1 MAQREFDP
9 DEANYFKA
17 VLEAELQYLE
27 EQIIP
32 VMKEGALSY
41 APAFG
46 LSDADGKAGEYET
59 DFGNIWMDIQNL
71 KATLKG
77 MVDVVEQALEGNE
90 LTEEANVS
98 ELKVLELGGIYT
110 ESEADNASEYSSLDG
125 LQSSSQ
131 SDRQAA

>member
-17 VLEAELQYLE
+17 VLEAELQHVE
-27 EQIIP
+27 EQLVP
-32 VMKEGALSY
+32 LMKDGALSY

-46 LSDADGKAGEYET
+46 LADETGKAGEYEG

-77 MVDVVEQALEGNE
+77 MIDVVDQALEGTE
-90 LTEEANVS
+90 ITEEANVA
-98 ELKVLELGGIYT
+98 ELKVLSLEPIYT
-110 ESEADNASEYSSLDG
+110 EETATSDSEYESLG
-125 LQSSSQ
+125 
-131 SDRQAA
+131 

>member
-17 VLEAELQYLE
+17 VLETELGYLE
-27 EQIIP
+27 DQIIRTL
-32 VMKEGALSY
+32 KEGDLSY

-46 LSDADGKAGEYET
+46 LADEVGKGGEYQQ
-59 DFGNIWMDIQNL
+59 DYGNIWMDLQNL

-77 MVDVVEQALEGNE
+77 MIDVVEQALEGNE

-98 ELKVLELGGIYT
+98 ELKVLELAPIYD
-110 ESEADNASEYSSLDG
+110 EEPPAANNASDYESLG
-125 LQSSSQ
+125 
-131 SDRQAA
+131 

>member
-1 MAQREFDP
+1 MSPVPPEELPMAQREFDP

-32 VMKEGALSY
+32 VMKDGDLSY

-46 LSDADGKAGEYET
+46 LNDEDGKAAEYET

-77 MVDVVEQALEGNE
+77 MIDVVEQALEGLE
-90 LTEEANVS
+90 LTEDANVS
-98 ELKVLELGGIYT
+98 ELKVLELDGIYT
-110 ESEADNASEYSSLDG
+110 SSEAADNSSDYEALG
-125 LQSSSQ
+125 
-131 SDRQAA
+131 

>member
-9 DEANYFKA
+9 DEANHFKA
-17 VLEAELQYLE
+17 VLETELGYLE

-32 VMKEGALSY
+32 LMKDGDLSY

-46 LSDADGKAGEYET
+46 LSDEANKAQEYET

-77 MVDVVEQALEGNE
+77 MIDVVDQALEGHE

-98 ELKVLELGGIYT
+98 ELKVLELDPIYT
-110 ESEADNASEYSSLDG
+110 STQADNNSSAYNDLNG
-125 LQSSSQ
+125 PV
-131 SDRQAA
+131 

>member
-17 VLEAELQYLE
+17 VLETELGYLE

-32 VMKEGALSY
+32 LMKNGDLSY

-46 LSDADGKAGEYET
+46 LSDEDNKAQEYET

-77 MVDVVEQALEGNE
+77 MIDVVEQALEGNE
-90 LTEEANVS
+90 LTEEANVA
-98 ELKVLELGGIYT
+98 ELKILEVEPIYT
-110 ESEADNASEYSSLDG
+110 STQADNTPSPNYGNELM
-125 LQSSSQ
+125 
-131 SDRQAA
+131 